1 MNWLLFL
8 PRILLW
14 QDWRKVEGLFHPFS
28 LRYNENDSP
37 HPQVPVIFGLLN
49 TNSEASFDSMKSI
62 SVPEITHSS
71 YSCSVVCACKVVEKW
86 EIIDNARRWEDH
98 NAMLWSLYFW
108 VYLILT
114 IELSY
119 QCRCWRHLGRPPRQ
133 TSACSGRSPGC
144 SWGRCSPSAWR
155 RSSARCSPAR
165 PQSAPSLAA
174 PPWASAW
181 APRGSAAASAPWARG
196 SSQWPPPCT
205 LCLWTFWMED
215 DVMMMV
221 RSFPTEIVDCSVV
234 ISEVEQLT
242 LTSLSAQV
250 IVISFALLLHVYLK
264 Y

>member
-71 YSCSVVCACKVVEKW
+71 LDNYWEMRKKMIKREDGESMVCCYDECC
-86 EIIDNARRWEDH
+86 
-98 NAMLWSLYFW
+98 F
-108 VYLILT
+108 YLILT

-181 APRGSAAASAPWARG
+181 APRGSAAASAPSARG

-215 DVMMMV
+215 DVMMME
-221 RSFPTEIVDCSVV
+221 RSLSTEIVDCSVV
-234 ISEVEQLT
+234 ISKVEQLT